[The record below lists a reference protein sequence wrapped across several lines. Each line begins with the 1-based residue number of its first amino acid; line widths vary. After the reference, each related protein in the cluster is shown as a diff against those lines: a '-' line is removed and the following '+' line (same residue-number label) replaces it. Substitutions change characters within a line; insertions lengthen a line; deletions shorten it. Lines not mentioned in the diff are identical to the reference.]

1 MFVVSTAKGYGSFGK
16 LVYVAYKEFLVR
28 VDESSHLKRGDPRG
42 DRGGQ
47 GFILEGE
54 GANFQFVS
62 LAAIHKRNILIV
74 HTRSRVV

>member
-1 MFVVSTAKGYGSFGK
+1 MFVVGTAKGYGSFGK

-47 GFILEGE
+47 GFILERWGS
-54 GANFQFVS
+54 QFS
-62 LAAIHKRNILIV
+62 ICKSGS
-74 HTRSRVV
+74 HTQAKYSDCAHSE

>member
-1 MFVVSTAKGYGSFGK
+1 MFVVGTAKGYGSFGK

-47 GFILEGE
+47 GFILE
-54 GANFQFVS
+54 
-62 LAAIHKRNILIV
+62 R
-74 HTRSRVV
+74 